1 MTTRLRTQLTYTLIA
16 IILTLILFFTLQFTT
31 TWRPYL
37 NWLVAT
43 NLIAFLLYGLDK
55 LLAKAQ
61 SGRQNTRRAP
71 NLTLHLITLLGGFI
85 GAFIGR
91 ALFRHKS
98 NFRQNPQFLIIII
111 LSAILHLA
119 LLYWYHFL
127 RVPNN

>member
-1 MTTRLRTQLTYTLIA
+1 MRSQLTYTLIA
-16 IILTLILFFTLQFTT
+16 IILTLILFFTLEFTT

-55 LLAKAQ
+55 FLAKAQ
-61 SGRQNTRRAP
+61 SGLTHSRRAP
-71 NLTLHLITLLGGFI
+71 NIVLHLLSLLGGFI

-111 LSAILHLA
+111 LSALLHLA
-119 LLYWYHFL
+119 LIYWYYFL
-127 RVPNN
+127 RTPNN